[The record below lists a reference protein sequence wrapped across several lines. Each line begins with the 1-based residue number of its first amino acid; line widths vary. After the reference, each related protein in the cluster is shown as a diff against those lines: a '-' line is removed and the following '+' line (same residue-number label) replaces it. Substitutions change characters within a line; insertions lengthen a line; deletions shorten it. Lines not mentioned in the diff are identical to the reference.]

1 MSDKI
6 YVGGRRVNDSLEPI
20 RQRALTFAESLDWH
34 NAVIV
39 DESDADPGVV
49 QLRGSGDP
57 ALYRKFRIEL
67 DMRPERR
74 AHYLKLAERENQ
86 HEMEAFLSGTWV
98 LDVTCSATDII
109 EADWPHID

>member
-1 MSDKI
+1 MPP
-6 YVGGRRVNDSLEPI
+6 VGGRRVNDPLEPI
-20 RQRALTFAESLDWH
+20 RQRALRFAESVDWH

-39 DESDADPGVV
+39 EECDADPDVV

-74 AHYLKLAERENQ
+74 AHYVKLAERDNPD
-86 HEMEAFLSGTWV
+86 EMDAFLSGTWV

-109 EADWPHID
+109 EADWPNIDFD